1 MSFFACVLVLASLVK
16 PGQNVKYLHELHHFS
31 LCISIKYIFYLP
43 HRAQMSQFD
52 CSFFYFQRTDFS
64 RAKLRTWPSKASA
77 HRVTRSMK
85 FYSNTPVTG
94 SSNALFGN
102 ANKGVIWNQHRGI
115 TFASGCQLS
124 HLCIQIL
131 NVKISLAQ
139 KALED
144 TLNRNYTIAR
154 SWFKNNNTPIE
165 G

>member
-1 MSFFACVLVLASLVK
+1 MLALLYHVVFASVLVSLVK
-16 PGQNVKYLHELHHFS
+16 PSQNVEYLHELHHFS

-43 HRAQMSQFD
+43 HRAQMSQID
-52 CSFFYFQRTDFS
+52 CSFFYFYRANWFF
-64 RAKLRTWPSKASA
+64 RAKLRTWPSKASK
-77 HRVTRSMK
+77 HRVTRSVE

-102 ANKGVIWNQHRGI
+102 ANKGVIWSQHRGI

-144 TLNRNYTIAR
+144 TLNRNYTFAR
-154 SWFKNNNTPIE
+154 S
-165 G
+165 